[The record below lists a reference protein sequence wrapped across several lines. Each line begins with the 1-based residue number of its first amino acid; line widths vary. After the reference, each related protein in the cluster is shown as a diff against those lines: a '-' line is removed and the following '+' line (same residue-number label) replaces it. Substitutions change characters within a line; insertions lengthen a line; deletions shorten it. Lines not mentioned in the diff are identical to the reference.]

1 MGLVRQRVFAHYLGN
16 SALAGAFTA
25 ALRIPNVLQNL
36 FGEGVLSASFI
47 PVYSKLLSEGDE
59 ETAEM
64 LAWGV
69 GAMLALGVAILVALG
84 VWATPWLIAIIAP
97 GFVGAK
103 RELTVMLVRILF
115 PGAGLLVLSAW
126 CLGVLNSH
134 HRFFAS
140 YTAPVAWNLAI
151 IAALVYY
158 GPRLSQDGLVIV
170 LAWSAVV
177 GAFLQIAVQAPQ
189 TLKLVGRMRVDFART
204 RIALRTVFRNLTP
217 VVAGRGA
224 SQISG
229 YVDNLLA
236 SLLPTGA
243 VSALSY
249 ASILYLLP
257 VSLFGMSVAAA
268 ELPSMSRAAGTVD
281 EVSQLLRLRL
291 DAGLRQIAFLVVP
304 SAAAFL
310 FLGDVISGLIFQSGS
325 FTHRDA
331 IYVWAVLA
339 GSAVGMLAATMGRL
353 YNSAFYALEDTRTP
367 LKFALIRFT
376 LTLVLGYLCA
386 IPLPP
391 ALGIAE
397 RWGAAGLTAS
407 AGLAAW
413 VEFALLR
420 WKLNARIGRTGLA
433 RGLVARLW
441 AIALAASAGGL
452 AVKFAMGH
460 AGPRLMGFAVLPAF
474 GAVYLG
480 IAWWIRL
487 PELAR
492 AMGYLSARLGTRP
505 LTR

>member
-1 MGLVRQRVFAHYLGN
+1 
-16 SALAGAFTA
+16 
-25 ALRIPNVLQNL
+25 
-36 FGEGVLSASFI
+36 
-47 PVYSKLLSEGDE
+47 
-59 ETAEM
+59 
-64 LAWGV
+64 
-69 GAMLALGVAILVALG
+69 
-84 VWATPWLIAIIAP
+84 
-97 GFVGAK
+97 
-103 RELTVMLVRILF
+103 
-115 PGAGLLVLSAW
+115 
-126 CLGVLNSH
+126 
-134 HRFFAS
+134 
-140 YTAPVAWNLAI
+140 
-151 IAALVYY
+151 
-158 GPRLSQDGLVIV
+158 
-170 LAWSAVV
+170 
-177 GAFLQIAVQAPQ
+177 
-189 TLKLVGRMRVDFART
+189 MRVDFART
-204 RIALRTVFRNLTP
+204 RIALRTVFHDLTP

-367 LKFALIRFT
+367 LKFALVRFT